1 VITLL
6 LVLSLAAILR
16 GIAWIVEGVSAWAHP
31 EPERTWAEYDADL
44 AAYAER
50 RAREYLAEQ
59 RAR

>member
-1 VITLL
+1 MITLL

-16 GIAWIVEGVSAWAHP
+16 GIAWIVEGISEWTHRDPP
-31 EPERTWAEYDADL
+31 ETEDDMAAEF

-50 RAREYLAEQ
+50 RGREYLAEQ

>member
-6 LVLSLAAILR
+6 LVLSLAAILK
-16 GIAWIVEGVSAWAHP
+16 GVAWMTEAVCAWAHP

-50 RAREYLAEQ
+50 RGREYLAE
-59 RAR
+59 RGR